1 MIVVTKSKSCLLGML
16 FFLIF
21 PLVNAIAD
29 SSITTSCSN
38 KSEDEHPAQQCHS
51 YSEKISKNKPKLA
64 LFINAANGNINWE
77 RVNHLADSSK
87 WKTQELVLDNFG
99 TIMRDDSFTAAL
111 ENSYHTMKE
120 TLEDIQPDIL
130 LASSKGIGVIAYLA
144 SKNLWVK
151 HPVILFSPIPNPI
164 DGLVDGSSYEL
175 EWSDTIDIMRR
186 HRLGPILVVAGS
198 SIDEEMLISQ
208 AMQEPSECGEVS
220 RKTGTFENCRDWR
233 HVVVAGDHEW
243 IHLSKNEGVISNL
256 IDYMFLWLEKN
267 NDEKER

>member
-175 EWSDTIDIMRR
+175 EWSDTIDVMR
-186 HRLGPILVVAGS
+186 HHNLGPIMVAAGS
-198 SIDEEMLISQ
+198 STDEEMFISE
-208 AMQEPSECGEVS
+208 ALREPSACGEMHTD
-220 RKTGTFENCRDWR
+220 TGTFEKCKDWR
-233 HVVVAGDHEW
+233 HVVVPGDHHW
-243 IHLSKNEGVISNL
+243 KNLHKNEAVISKL
-256 IDYMFLWLEKN
+256 IDYIVLWIEKGKG
-267 NDEKER
+267 DD